1 MPGIMDFDVG
11 RTLAQFDAKE
21 KGGRDAKDG
30 KDGPAPA
37 KGGSSGGGQS
47 GGQPPQDAAPSR
59 AEEIADNSRGDAAL
73 EHELREA
80 ARKPADEYAER
91 AKMVEGLYEGREA
104 GRQEKESRM
113 GLPEFQSAV
122 SSAVRDCLSLN
133 NVQKL
138 AAIKNQASIRR
149 GMGRDPELS
158 LKKAVSKGQV
168 STVAIPTALLN
179 GIRQQIGPLSSST
192 NQNDLVTGFLY
203 WYFGQPEDISFGSEA
218 SFEKVKEIVGNLKV
232 NASPSRASELSLNV
246 SESLRE
252 QLAGINEE
260 LNRMVKLLDV
270 IAMDSIGTKMRAD
283 KAYIGIA
290 YVIMNLLMRT
300 EPVSKHQRLDDI
312 DFLSSGSAWQLMDGI
327 DAAYEYFR
335 NTNGREIYKARHGI
349 KPARQAPV
357 AAYVPEA
364 VYEPDDGYSEPDG
377 GDDGDYEDIPMGFDP
392 LNDEFDDMGVG
403 GDFGQPGLDDP
414 NYDDGTVLSDRAY
427 LMQRQREN
435 ELVRR
440 INAMEV
446 DAETDE

>member
-1 MPGIMDFDVG
+1 MPGMMDFDVG
-11 RTLAQFDAKE
+11 RTLARFDAKE
-21 KGGRDAKDG
+21 KDGKSGKDAKP
-30 KDGPAPA
+30 GPVP
-37 KGGSSGGGQS
+37 KPGGGSSGGGQ
-47 GGQPPQDAAPSR
+47 PPQEAASSR
-59 AEEIADNSRGDAAL
+59 AEEIADNARGDASR
-73 EHELREA
+73 EHEIREA

-91 AKMVEGLYEGREA
+91 AKQVESLYEGREA
-104 GRQEKESRM
+104 GRREKESRM

-149 GMGRDPELS
+149 GMGRDPELA

-218 SFEKVKEIVGNLKV
+218 SFEKVKEIVGNLKI

-260 LNRMVKLLDV
+260 LDRMVKLLDS
-270 IAMDSIGTKMRAD
+270 IAMDSIGVKMRSD
-283 KAYIGIA
+283 KAYIGIS
-290 YVIMNLLMRT
+290 YIIMNLLMRT
-300 EPVSKHQRLDDI
+300 EPVAKHQRLDDI
-312 DFLSSGSAWQLMDGI
+312 DFLASGGAWSLMDGI

-349 KPARQAPV
+349 KAARQAP
-357 AAYVPEA
+357 ATAYASGPA
-364 VYEPDDGYSEPDG
+364 YEPEEDGYPEPDAG
-377 GDDGDYEDIPMGFDP
+377 GDDDDYEDIPLDFDP
-392 LNDEFDDMGVG
+392 LNDAFDDMGVG

-414 NYDDGTVLSDRAY
+414 NYDDGTILSDTAY
-427 LMQRQREN
+427 LMQRRREN
-435 ELVRR
+435 DMVRR